1 METKVYIVSD
11 EEVFYVYGKEQ
22 LIDYAQEQLECIEE
36 PEDVLEI
43 ANKYDIKKG
52 WNEEFAIEVLQARGF
67 KVETKMVR

>member
-22 LIDYAQEQLECIEE
+22 LIEYAQFQLYCLD

-52 WNEEFAIEVLQARGF
+52 WTEEIATEVLQARGF

>member
-1 METKVYIVSD
+1 METKVYIVKD
-11 EEVFYVYGKEQ
+11 EEVFYVYGKKQ
-22 LIDYAQEQLECIEE
+22 LIEYAQEQLQYLEE

-67 KVETKMVR
+67 KVETKIVF